1 MSLPE
6 REQHKLGYSFNRE
19 LAFHRAS
26 RGQCSACA
34 STGGSSRDG
43 RGTIISIFFWGYASI
58 TACPFQGAKN
68 AFEAAKFTPFDDVVG
83 KRGIVVDNRE
93 QTEGVREKT
102 DKAPQKGVEDFS

>member
-1 MSLPE
+1 MLVQQGTRVPPSVAGTMFGM
-6 REQHKLGYSFNRE
+6 REYGWE
-19 LAFHRAS
+19 LQRRQGHHHL
-26 RGQCSACA
+26 
-34 STGGSSRDG
+34 DH
-43 RGTIISIFFWGYASI
+43 FWVYTPI

>member
-26 RGQCSACA
+26 RGQCSAC
-34 STGGSSRDG
+34 SRDG
-43 RGTIISIFFWGYASI
+43 RGTIISIIFWGYTSI

-83 KRGIVVDNRE
+83 KCGIVVDDRE